1 MGEITAMTQM
11 AYTNRYARFNRQSL
25 FFAIS
30 ILFISL
36 SPFFSGSVSA
46 EPLDTQTIK
55 LTPSIKDGTIR
66 NIQTIRLTAAGNA
79 VITSH
84 IRIWKIEQGDS
95 ALVLEKTG
103 ESSASEELAVEWN
116 TLNGIDGVYT
126 IEYSAQ
132 DTSGKKY
139 VETYS
144 VTVANDQ
151 PLVTIGDMVDSRTL
165 VGTVSRADVVFRI
178 LIDGQEFS
186 DIAPITTGQLANGD
200 FKWSVA
206 IPDQIQYGAHT
217 IAMDAM
223 PISGGDRSALVEKQ
237 VDIAAPTVPASS
249 NTDTVPVVPL
259 FPSLEL
265 APEIGQFVAPVIRPA
280 GETTQTKL
288 FGVSVDDITQSVP
301 TQSAT
306 SQSNSATISTLE
318 VRDAQRAY
326 SDTVPVTSTRSG
338 WNFVGIQWYWWVAV
352 VSVITVMLFLVMRI
366 MRTRRASSSFVNFKE
381 FEASN

>member
-1 MGEITAMTQM
+1 MTQN
-11 AYTNRYARFNRQSL
+11 AYINRYVRFNRQSL

-55 LTPSIKDGTIR
+55 LTPSMKDGTIR

-84 IRIWKIEQGDS
+84 IRIWKTEQGDS

-116 TLNGIDGVYT
+116 TLNGVDGVYT

-132 DTSGKKY
+132 DTSGEKY

-151 PLVTIGDMVDSRTL
+151 PLVTIGDMVDNRTL

-206 IPDQIQYGAHT
+206 IPDQIRDGEHT

-223 PISGGDRSALVEKQ
+223 PISSGERSALVEKHI
-237 VDIAAPTVPASS
+237 DITTLTVPASP
-249 NTDTVPVVPL
+249 NTDPMPVVPP

-265 APEIGQFVAPVIRPA
+265 APEIGQFVA
-280 GETTQTKL
+280 
-288 FGVSVDDITQSVP
+288 
-301 TQSAT
+301 
-306 SQSNSATISTLE
+306 
-318 VRDAQRAY
+318 
-326 SDTVPVTSTRSG
+326 
-338 WNFVGIQWYWWVAV
+338 
-352 VSVITVMLFLVMRI
+352 
-366 MRTRRASSSFVNFKE
+366 
-381 FEASN
+381 

>member
-1 MGEITAMTQM
+1 MTQM

-116 TLNGIDGVYT
+116 TLNGVDGVYT

-151 PLVTIGDMVDSRTL
+151 PLVTIGNMVDNRTL
-165 VGTVSRADVVFRI
+165 AGTVSRADVVFRI

-206 IPDQIQYGAHT
+206 IPDQIQDGEHA
-217 IAMDAM
+217 IAIDAI
-223 PISGGDRSALVEKQ
+223 PISSGVRSALVEKQ
-237 VDIAAPTVPASS
+237 IDITTLTVPAPP
-249 NTDTVPVVPL
+249 NTDPVPVVPP

-265 APEIGQFVAPVIRPA
+265 APEIGQFVAPVIRPV
-280 GETTQTKL
+280 GEATQTKL
-288 FGVSVDDITQSVP
+288 FGVSVEDIAQSVP
-301 TQSAT
+301 MQ
-306 SQSNSATISTLE
+306 
-318 VRDAQRAY
+318 
-326 SDTVPVTSTRSG
+326 STRSKSNTATVSALEVQDLRRNYSDVVPISSTGSG
-338 WNFVGIQWYWWVAV
+338 WSLMGIQWYWWAV
-352 VSVITVMLFLVMRI
+352 TVSVISVMLFLLG
-366 MRTRRASSSFVNFKE
+366 RTTRTGRVSRSFVNFKE
-381 FEASN
+381 RKAPN